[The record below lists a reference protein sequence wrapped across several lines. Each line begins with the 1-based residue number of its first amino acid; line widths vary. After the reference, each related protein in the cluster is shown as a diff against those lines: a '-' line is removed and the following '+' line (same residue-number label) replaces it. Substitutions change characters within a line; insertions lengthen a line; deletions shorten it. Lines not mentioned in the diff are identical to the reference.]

1 MTKNEIHLS
10 KRKKK
15 QGETK
20 DDVCDIGNDPIS
32 CLTQKDTNG
41 IESRI
46 NRITTIEYLLSCIE
60 CEHQTPYAYLWFA
73 VQDGREHVLTS
84 EHKQV
89 TITEINWQNE
99 KALEIL
105 RIDIKSS
112 AEQ

>member
-20 DDVCDIGNDPIS
+20 DDVGDIGNDPIF
-32 CLTQKDTNG
+32 CLTHKDTNG

-46 NRITTIEYLLSCIE
+46 NTITTIEYLLSCIE
-60 CEHQTPYAYLWFA
+60 CKHQTPYGYLWFA
-73 VQDGREHVLTS
+73 ICDGREHVLTS

-89 TITEINWQNE
+89 TITEIIWQND
-99 KALEIL
+99 KALEII
-105 RIDIKSS
+105 RIEIKLMV
-112 AEQ
+112 Q

>member
-15 QGETK
+15 QSETK
-20 DDVCDIGNDPIS
+20 DDVCNIGNDPIS

-60 CEHQTPYAYLWFA
+60 CEHQTPYGYLWFA

-84 EHKQV
+84 GHKLV
-89 TITEINWQNE
+89 TIYEMVWQND

-105 RIDIKSS
+105 KIEIKS

>member
-20 DDVCDIGNDPIS
+20 DDVGDIGNDPIF
-32 CLTQKDTNG
+32 CLTHKDTNG

-46 NRITTIEYLLSCIE
+46 NTITTIEYLLSCIE
-60 CEHQTPYAYLWFA
+60 CKHQTPYCYLWFA
-73 VQDGREHVLTS
+73 ICDGREHVLTS

-89 TITEINWQNE
+89 TITEIIWQND

-105 RIDIKSS
+105 KIEIKS